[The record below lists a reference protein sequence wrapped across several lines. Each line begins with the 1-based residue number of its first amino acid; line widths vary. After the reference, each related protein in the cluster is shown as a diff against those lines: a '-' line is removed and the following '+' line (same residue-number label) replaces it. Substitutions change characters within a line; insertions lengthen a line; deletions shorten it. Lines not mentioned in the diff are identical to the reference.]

1 MYDNRRPSLL
11 RQAVA
16 LVQKFKSRV
25 AVFPALVSSRVF
37 CNEFDAP
44 QSHGFAADSNTLGQQ
59 ILEGIKT
66 FLMGSDPFNSI

>member
-1 MYDNRRPSLL
+1 MYDSRPSLP

-16 LVQKFKSRV
+16 LVQNVKSRV

-44 QSHGFAADSNTLGQQ
+44 QSDGFAADSNTPGQ
-59 ILEGIKT
+59 
-66 FLMGSDPFNSI
+66 